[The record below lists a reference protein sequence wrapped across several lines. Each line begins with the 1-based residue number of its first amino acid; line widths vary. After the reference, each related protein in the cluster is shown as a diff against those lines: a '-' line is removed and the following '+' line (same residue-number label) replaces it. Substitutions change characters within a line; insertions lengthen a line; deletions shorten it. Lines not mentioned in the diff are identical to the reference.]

1 MTREAIKKTVQEI
14 FQDVLDNDTLI
25 IDDSM
30 SADMV
35 DGWDS
40 LAHISIITSIEKH
53 YKIRFGLGEL
63 DSLETIGNLLD
74 MTERKLASR

>member
-1 MTREAIKKTVQEI
+1 MTREAIKNTVQEI
-14 FQDVLDNDTLI
+14 FQDVLDNDTLV

-40 LAHISIITSIEKH
+40 LAHISIITAIERH
-53 YKIRFGLGEL
+53 YKIRFSISEI
-63 DSLETIGNLLD
+63 DAFTCIGD
-74 MTERKLASR
+74 IITAVERQSR